1 MKTWSFIIDKIE
13 NAKKKKITLSQL
25 TNCSFVKQSIIMN
38 NTPSTWLLM
47 PSQFYYI
54 KVFLAY
60 MKNASVSYK
69 LTLAGQ
75 ILILLHSP

>member
-1 MKTWSFIIDKIE
+1 
-13 NAKKKKITLSQL
+13 
-25 TNCSFVKQSIIMN
+25 MN
-38 NTPSTWLLM
+38 NTPSTQLLM
-47 PSQFYYI
+47 PSQFYYV

-75 ILILLHSP
+75 VLILLHSP